1 MKYKGI
7 WGRVN
12 SYTLN
17 HVTENKPIRCER
29 QCHLMCA
36 VSPNSG
42 NASVQFTKI
51 ETIHLHG
58 NTISIS
64 AKLLVC
70 ELLDN
75 RDETAHA
82 LYILILIRDQL
93 RKMQLEGLRLRIEPV
108 ISRPT
113 LYRPIR
119 ATEAIAIA
127 LSLAV

>member
-17 HVTENKPIRCER
+17 HVTENKP
-29 QCHLMCA
+29 
-36 VSPNSG
+36 NSG
-42 NASVQFTKI
+42 NASVQFRKI

-93 RKMQLEGLRLRIEPV
+93 RKMQLQGLRLRIEPV